1 MHITH
6 VSNHILDIVVTW
18 SSSDIIISEIQA
30 SLLLLDHC
38 FLECNLSVPRPNL
51 RKKEIQFR
59 KMTHIDVG
67 VFKSDIF
74 SCNICNESRAIAGA
88 LLGGG
93 GGGYIHNTAVEFKC
107 MYVCSAVGGVF
118 LPKIDFKLIVY
129 IRRLY

>member
-93 GGGYIHNTAVEFKC
+93 GGIFIILRWSLNAC
-107 MYVCSAVGGVF
+107 MFAALSAAF
-118 LPKIDFKLIVY
+118 FSQKLI
-129 IRRLY
+129 LS